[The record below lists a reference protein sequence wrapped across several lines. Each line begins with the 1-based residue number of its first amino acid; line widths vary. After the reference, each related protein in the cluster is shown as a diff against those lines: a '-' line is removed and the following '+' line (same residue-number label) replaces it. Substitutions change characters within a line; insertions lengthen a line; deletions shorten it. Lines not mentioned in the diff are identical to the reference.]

1 MSTVKAARQQ
11 ALAELLR
18 TRSVPS
24 QAQLLA
30 HLRERSF
37 EATQATVSR
46 DLEDLG
52 AVKVREPGG
61 HLVYALPEAEPAIG
75 EDAVRRAMQYSLL
88 DAVPSGNL
96 VVLHTPPGY
105 AHLLAVTLDQARVPG
120 VCGTIAGDDTVLV
133 ICDDRTS
140 GRVMARRF
148 LVLAEPDQG
157 PGGQPP
163 AEPIPPH
170 APPPDRLARPRTG
183 AAT

>member
-1 MSTVKAARQQ
+1 MSTVKAARQR

-30 HLRERSF
+30 HLRELSF

-75 EDAVRRAMQYSLL
+75 EDAVRRALQYSLL

-148 LVLAEPDQG
+148 LVLAEPV
-157 PGGQPP
+157 PGQPP

-170 APPPDRLARPRTG
+170 APPLDRLARPRSG
-183 AAT
+183 ART